1 MERQGTTG
9 KQRMKV
15 KGEELLAKVRQL
27 IHEGN
32 IRRITITDASDRT
45 ILEIPLTVGVVGA
58 ILAPALVAIGAIAA
72 LAKDYTLEIE
82 RHDATEQRATA
93 ETPAEAGELVTT
105 S

>member
-1 MERQGTTG
+1 MEKNTTTG
-9 KQRMKV
+9 RQRITV
-15 KGEELLAKVRQL
+15 KGEELLGKVRQL

-32 IRRITITDASDRT
+32 IRRITVTDASDRT

-82 RHDATEQRATA
+82 RHDAA
-93 ETPAEAGELVTT
+93 ETAAPGTTPVEKGELVTT
-105 S
+105 A